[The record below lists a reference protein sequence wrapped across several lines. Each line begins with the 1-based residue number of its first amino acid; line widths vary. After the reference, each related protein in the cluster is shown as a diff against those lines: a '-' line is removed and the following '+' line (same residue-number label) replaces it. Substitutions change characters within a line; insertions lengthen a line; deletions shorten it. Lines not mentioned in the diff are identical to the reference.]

1 MNKKNSINHL
11 SIILD
16 GNKRWAKKNNLR
28 IEEAYNE
35 GIENVLRI
43 SKQLIKKNI
52 KYLSVFTLSTENIKR
67 KSVKIIFNSI
77 FSKFSNF
84 LNTIINDNQIRIQ
97 VIGERDNLPIKLKE
111 LIIEAEEKTQNNT
124 KLTLILAFNYG
135 FKSEIISAFRKG
147 YNEILIKKNF
157 NIDDINLNKFFYL
170 EDTPDPDILIRT
182 GGYKRLSNY
191 LMYNLC
197 YTELFFT
204 NTFWPDFN
212 INELD
217 VFIKEFENIDRNY
230 GL

>member
-1 MNKKNSINHL
+1 LNKKNSINHL